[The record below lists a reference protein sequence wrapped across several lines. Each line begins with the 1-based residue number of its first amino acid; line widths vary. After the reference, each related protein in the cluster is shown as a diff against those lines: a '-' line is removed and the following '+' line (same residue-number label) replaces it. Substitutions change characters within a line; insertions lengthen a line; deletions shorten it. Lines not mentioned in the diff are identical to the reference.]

1 MICRFFLIF
10 AAAYL
15 CSVTDARSFTE
26 KRFIPCV
33 IISKATEQITNLKKE
48 DITGE
53 SYDRLTALH
62 PTEER
67 DDNGSVVW
75 EFQCECGNII
85 KMSVYRFRKGK
96 VHSCG
101 CLYNESR
108 KDCITYRKDFVNNT
122 SLSAIVAAKTP
133 SKKNTSG
140 HTGVYLDKRSQMWQ
154 AYINY
159 KKRRYYL
166 GSYKDIN
173 DAIRARKEGEAKL
186 HDPAIMEH
194 FANLTPERKKE
205 FIDYLKSI
213 GTAIELGCVFDG
225 KE

>member
-1 MICRFFLIF
+1 MC
-10 AAAYL
+10 
-15 CSVTDARSFTE
+15 
-26 KRFIPCV
+26 
-33 IISKATEQITNLKKE
+33 

-75 EFQCECGNII
+75 EFQCECGNIT

-108 KDCITYRKDFVNNT
+108 KDCITYRKDFVDNT
-122 SLSAIVAAKTP
+122 SLSAIVVAKTP
-133 SKKNTSG
+133 STKNTSG

-159 KKRRYYL
+159 KKTLLSWLIQGYQ
-166 GSYKDIN
+166 
-173 DAIRARKEGEAKL
+173 
-186 HDPAIMEH
+186 
-194 FANLTPERKKE
+194 
-205 FIDYLKSI
+205 
-213 GTAIELGCVFDG
+213 
-225 KE
+225 

>member
-1 MICRFFLIF
+1 M
-10 AAAYL
+10 
-15 CSVTDARSFTE
+15 
-26 KRFIPCV
+26 

-133 SKKNTSG
+133 SKKK
-140 HTGVYLDKRSQMWQ
+140 HFRS
-154 AYINY
+154 Y
-159 KKRRYYL
+159 RSL
-166 GSYKDIN
+166 
-173 DAIRARKEGEAKL
+173 
-186 HDPAIMEH
+186 P
-194 FANLTPERKKE
+194 
-205 FIDYLKSI
+205 
-213 GTAIELGCVFDG
+213 
-225 KE
+225 